1 MKKMKKVVLFCVMAL
16 GGMGFS
22 APNLQKYLEN
32 DLELKRLALELEKTT
47 LSAKEIKID
56 NGFSLQLSTGTL
68 TLQQQGDTMNVNFM
82 PSLTASIPQANN
94 LGATVS
100 SNIKIQNGENNTEN
114 TKISLSADII
124 SGNRII
130 RKANLMKANRDVLEA
145 KRALQNRALE
155 AEKEF
160 YTDLKELFTAAAS
173 IITAQKNLYD
183 DTIDFEEVKAK
194 GYAPSSAKYRQA
206 QLKVL
211 DDTHT
216 VETKERELEHDC
228 AVFASKCGEIFE
240 KGTKTEDFLPSEI
253 DRVDAVD
260 ISSYKKDM
268 YVKIESAKYTH
279 EYNSLE
285 REAKKNF
292 TLSANAGYTFNNPS
306 AKTTGTADINGGK
319 VDTISRDKTDTIDAG
334 LTAGWNGLNVG
345 AGVSFPVST
354 DFSNLI
360 YTVSATFNPNELRK
374 TRITKQKDVYSEE
387 QEFIAIKDAEDSYE
401 TSVVDQKQSLADIL
415 WSKQSN
421 FEFYDMYV
429 ALEKD
434 MAEYLK
440 AGVIT
445 ESEYLSSYANK
456 EQYRINLLIND
467 IDLIIYNNTT
477 KLLFCRDEEIN

>member
-1 MKKMKKVVLFCVMAL
+1 MKKLAFLCVMAL
-16 GGMGFS
+16 IGRGFS

-32 DLELKRLALELEKTT
+32 DLELKRLAFELEKTM
-47 LSAKEIKID
+47 LSAREMKID
-56 NGFSLQLSTGTL
+56 NGFSLKLSTGTL
-68 TLQQQGDTMNVNFM
+68 TLQSQGDNMNVNFT

-124 SGNRII
+124 SGGRIT
-130 RKANLMKANRDVLEA
+130 RKVNLMKADRDVLEA
-145 KRALQNRALE
+145 KRSLQNRALE
-155 AEKEF
+155 AEKEY
-160 YTDLKELFTAAAS
+160 YTELKNLFTAANS

-194 GYAPSSAKYRQA
+194 GYSKSSAKYRQA
-206 QLKVL
+206 ELKVF
-211 DDTHT
+211 DDRHS
-216 VETKERELEHDC
+216 VETAVRELEHDC
-228 AVFASKCGEIFE
+228 AVFASKCGELFE
-240 KGTKTEDFLPSEI
+240 TGAKPEDFLPPKIEQVEI
-253 DRVDAVD
+253 VA

-268 YVKIESAKYTH
+268 YTKIESAKYTH
-279 EYNSLE
+279 EYNSLV

-306 AKTTGTADINGGK
+306 AKTTGVADIGGST
-319 VDTISRDKTDTIDAG
+319 VDTISKNKTDTIDAG
-334 LTAGWNGLNVG
+334 LTAGWNGLNMG
-345 AGVSFPVST
+345 AGVSFPVGA
-354 DFSNLI
+354 DFSHLI
-360 YTVSATFNPNELRK
+360 YTISAVFNPNELLK
-374 TRITKQKDVYSEE
+374 ARITKKKDACSEE
-387 QEFIAIKDAEDSYE
+387 EEFIAIQAAEDSYE
-401 TSVVDQKQSLADIL
+401 TSVVDQNQSLSDIV

-421 FEFYDMYV
+421 FEFYNMYV
-429 ALEKD
+429 ELERD

-445 ESEYLSSYANK
+445 ESEYLNSYANK
-456 EQYRINLLIND
+456 ERYRINLLIND